1 MEQSITSEIDSIDKE
16 IEALQRRKAQLQ
28 SSTAADETKSL
39 DLDKLIESA
48 NAQLIAVL
56 DNDRLSFT
64 ASKEGVIFEGDIF
77 ELRLYNAKTRS
88 NVIKL
93 IVNKTNVVKFITRI
107 LANAVA
113 IDHIVSVLGDS
124 IVDDSLMRG
133 AIYVLTP
140 NNALVARVGLS
151 NETGRFDIS
160 IDNQL
165 LNDDDDDEVIIT
177 HEKHPSASIKVRG
190 DISFATFN
198 YLLGAVEYE
207 DVYSVLKDADDAYD
221 SFTVSTY

>member
-1 MEQSITSEIDSIDKE
+1 MEQSIKSEIDSIDKE
-16 IEALQRRKAQLQ
+16 IEALQKRKSQLK
-28 SSTAADETKSL
+28 SATADETKSL

-48 NAQLIAVL
+48 NAHLIAVL
-56 DNDRLSFT
+56 DNDRLSFNT
-64 ASKEGVIFEGDIF
+64 SKEGLIFEDDIF
-77 ELRLYNAKTRS
+77 ELRLYNADTQS

-93 IVNKTNVVKFITRI
+93 IANTTNVGRFMTNI

-124 IVDDSLMRG
+124 IIDNSLMRG
-133 AIYVLTP
+133 AIYVSTP
-140 NNALVARVGLS
+140 DNALVARVSLS
-151 NETGRFDIS
+151 NEAGRFDVS
-160 IDNQL
+160 VETRL
-165 LNDDDDDEVIIT
+165 LNDDDEVIIT

-198 YLLGAVEYE
+198 YLRESVEYE
-207 DVYSVLKDADDAYD
+207 DVYSVLNDADDAYN

>member
-1 MEQSITSEIDSIDKE
+1 MEQSIKSEIDSIDKE
-16 IEALQRRKAQLQ
+16 IEALQQRKSQLQ
-28 SSTAADETKSL
+28 KSATEDADFINV
-39 DLDKLIESA
+39 DKLIKSA
-48 NAQLIAVL
+48 NFQLADKL
-56 DNDRLSFT
+56 EKDYLSFT
-64 ASKEGVIFEGDIF
+64 ASKEGLIFEGGIF
-77 ELRLYNAKTRS
+77 VLRLYNAETQS

-93 IVNKTNVVKFITRI
+93 NVNTTNVVKFITRI

-124 IVDDSLMRG
+124 IIDDSLMRG

-140 NNALVARVGLS
+140 NNALVARVSLS

-165 LNDDDDDEVIIT
+165 LNGDDDDEVIIT

-190 DISFATFN
+190 DISSATFN

>member
-1 MEQSITSEIDSIDKE
+1 MEQSIKSEIDSVDKE
-16 IEALQRRKAQLQ
+16 IEALRQRKSQLQ
-28 SSTAADETKSL
+28 KSATEYADFINV
-39 DLDKLIESA
+39 DKLIKSA
-48 NAQLIAVL
+48 NFQLADKL
-56 DNDRLSFT
+56 EKDYLSFT
-64 ASKEGVIFEGDIF
+64 ASKEGRVFEDEVF
-77 ELRLYNAKTRS
+77 EIRLFNTETQSTIIRS
-88 NVIKL
+88 LVDMHDA
-93 IVNKTNVVKFITRI
+93 VKFITRI

-124 IVDDSLMRG
+124 IIDDSRMRG

-140 NNALVARVGLS
+140 NNALVARVSLS

-165 LNDDDDDEVIIT
+165 LNDDDEVIIVHDT
-177 HEKHPSASIKVRG
+177 HPSASIKVRG
-190 DISFATFN
+190 DIRFATFN

>member
-16 IEALQRRKAQLQ
+16 IEALQKRKSQLQ
-28 SSTAADETKSL
+28 SSAGADETKSL

-64 ASKEGVIFEGDIF
+64 ASKEGRVFEGDIF
-77 ELRLYNAKTRS
+77 TLRLYNSDARS

-93 IVNKTNVVKFITRI
+93 IVNTTNVVKFITRI

-113 IDHIVSVLGDS
+113 IDHIVSVLGNS
-124 IVDDSLMRG
+124 IIDDSLMRG

-151 NETGRFDIS
+151 NETGRFDVS
-160 IDNQL
+160 VETRL
-165 LNDDDDDEVIIT
+165 LNDDDEVIIT

-190 DISFATFN
+190 DIRFATFN
-198 YLLGAVEYE
+198 YLRESVEYE
-207 DVYSVLKDADDAYD
+207 DVYSVLNDADDAYD

>member
-1 MEQSITSEIDSIDKE
+1 MEQSIMSEIDSIDKE
-16 IEALQRRKAQLQ
+16 IEALQKRKSQLK
-28 SSTAADETKSL
+28 SAVANETKSL

-56 DNDRLSFT
+56 DNDRLSFN

-77 ELRLYNAKTRS
+77 ELRLYNAKTQS
-88 NVIKL
+88 NVIRL
-93 IVNKTNVVKFITRI
+93 IANTNNAVKFITRI

-113 IDHIVSVLGDS
+113 IDHIVSVLGNS
-124 IVDDSLMRG
+124 IIDDSLMRG
-133 AIYVLTP
+133 AIYVSTP
-140 NNALVARVGLS
+140 DNALVARVSLS
-151 NETGRFDIS
+151 NEAGRFDIS

-165 LNDDDDDEVIIT
+165 LNDDDEVIIVHDT
-177 HEKHPSASIKVRG
+177 HPSASIKVRD